1 MHLTF
6 CHLEKK
12 KSQIVAPLIKIVAF
26 SVKKIWG
33 SFWRFLAQKVALPNS
48 KLLATL
54 ALFQRIFLN
63 FLTEILEFW
72 GILGPEKSRGQDLGI
87 FTIFTTFMAGQN
99 YWGECPPL
107 TLSLLRRWPKSITRV
122 KTVNFEPFFEVL
134 NIPDDFENFV
144 LLKHFTRNVQGKIF
158 GINHTLNKV

>member
-12 KSQIVAPLIKIVAF
+12 KISNC
-26 SVKKIWG
+26 G
-33 SFWRFLAQKVALPNS
+33 SFDQNCGVFCEKNLGLFLALPNS